1 MYWIFR
7 GRIRKARLDFNGFLW
22 DTEGCAGGSFETKI
36 RREVRMIVCE
46 FCLQYRQNGECGLG
60 LKIPKSMTCREFG
73 PTIEKFCSDP
83 KDFVDP
89 KQIVQMATYFGI
101 KGPELKKIKLMAAP
115 AETSRL
121 SIEPSPTSDFII

>member
-1 MYWIFR
+1 
-7 GRIRKARLDFNGFLW
+7 
-22 DTEGCAGGSFETKI
+22 
-36 RREVRMIVCE
+36 MIVCE
-46 FCLQYRQNGECGLG
+46 FCLQYKQTGECGLG

-101 KGPELKKIKLMAAP
+101 KGPELKKIKSMAAT
-115 AETSRL
+115 AESSRL
-121 SIEPSPTSDFII
+121 SVQPAPAPDFVA